1 MADEE
6 QKANA
11 AEAGAHGTENFS
23 KGYQILKE
31 LNGEGKIDQGS

>member
-6 QKANA
+6 GKQDG
-11 AEAGAHGTENFS
+11 GAHGTENFS
-23 KGYQILKE
+23 KGYSILKE